1 LNAAL
6 FAAFDEVFEAI
17 SADLGRAA
25 AGFVAGEDT

>member
-6 FAAFDEVFEAI
+6 FVGFDALFEAI

-25 AGFVAGEDT
+25 AGFIAGEDT